1 MQNLM
6 IIGLAVMGMIWN
18 VDPAARPYVDV
29 AIWVLAAS
37 FMFSLGRRF
46 DGWLHRMAARPHWR
60 RMGRSKGRQS
70 SQSGTS
76 MPLLDK

>member
-18 VDPAARPYVDV
+18 VDPAARPYIDV
-29 AIWVLAAS
+29 AIWILAAS

-46 DGWLHRMAARPHWR
+46 DDWLRRLAARPQWR
-60 RMGRSKGRQS
+60 RMDCSKGSRCRQS
-70 SQSGTS
+70 GRS
-76 MPLLDK
+76 MPLLDR